1 MTTRTITRPEPL
13 TQTTPTQSQTTAQAQ
28 FSKKFTLPPRPTS
41 EIPQLPEY
49 LDELSDAELMSLYG
63 ELMAWVSY
71 AKAELVTA
79 EIDEERQANN
89 CRIIEAQILIG
100 QWGDNAKGD
109 TVTLAKARRD
119 VDPRVIEQQEAHLTT
134 RAYRK
139 MVDSVFERCERS
151 AQVLSRELSRRISVA
166 PQERRQARYLP

>member
-13 TQTTPTQSQTTAQAQ
+13 TQTTPTQTTAQAQ

-119 VDPRVIEQQEAHLTT
+119 VDSRVIEQQEAHLTT

-166 PQERRQARYLP
+166 PQERRQARYNP

>member
-13 TQTTPTQSQTTAQAQ
+13 TQTTPTQSQSQTTAQAQ

-109 TVTLAKARRD
+109 TVTLAKA
-119 VDPRVIEQQEAHLTT
+119 PRVIEQQEAHLTT